1 MAPPCQLTFVERGED
16 ACRSVAPGHFG
27 AGVGI
32 TEPHLRD
39 VLDDVL
45 LVSVREMRSLRLHDA
60 LGDRPIQH
68 LRRHEFEPSSVGRL
82 VDLRFVTA
90 GTVLDVKGFAGQC
103 IPVAQIADP
112 GVLLVHRAQRGR
124 LGFCGGVCRCRC
136 GLLLCLTAHQ
146 YCQSK
151 NNGPGT

>member
-1 MAPPCQLTFVERGED
+1 MAPACELSLVKLGELTCRALAPRYFR
-16 ACRSVAPGHFG
+16 AC
-27 AGVGI
+27 VGI

-60 LGDRPIQH
+60 LGDRSIQH

-82 VDLRFVTA
+82 VDLCFVTPC
-90 GTVLDVKGFAGQC
+90 TVLDVQRFARQC

-112 GVLLVHRAQRGR
+112 GVLLVHRAEGGR
-124 LGFCGGVCRCRC
+124 LGFSRGIGRGRSVF
-136 GLLLCLTAHQ
+136 LFSLAA
-146 YCQSK
+146 Y
-151 NNGPGT
+151 